1 MDIAKFQKIIKD
13 IYYAKDSQRGT
24 AKSFSWFMEEVG
36 ELARD
41 IRKEDKKAQEYEIGD
56 VLAWLVSIANILDI
70 DLTKTIQRYTQGC
83 PKCKATP
90 CSCPD

>member
-13 IYYAKDSQRGT
+13 IYYAKDSQRGAAST
-24 AKSFSWFMEEVG
+24 FSWFVEEVG
-36 ELARD
+36 ELAKD
-41 IRKEDKKAQEYEIGD
+41 IRKGEKKAQAYELGD
-56 VLAWLVSIANILDI
+56 VLAWLVSIANILEI
-70 DLTKTIQRYTQGC
+70 DLTETIQRYTQGC